1 MKFSLSDFFST
12 MRYRMRRFSKDRSG
26 VSAVEFALILPVFA
40 VLFFGSVEVSFL
52 LTVDRKVTQTAST
65 LGDLVARGTSISSDE
80 MNDIFAASSAIFAPY
95 NGATAQMRVTSIE
108 QKNGN
113 VKVVWSRA
121 KNMSP
126 YSEGQSLTVPNGLLS
141 NGQTVIFAEVNYD
154 YNSTLGFFLPSTQ
167 KMDESFYLRPRRVDA
182 VEVK

>member
-1 MKFSLSDFFST
+1 MNRT
-12 MRYRMRRFSKDRSG
+12 MTDSFAFLKHRARRFSKDRSG
-26 VSAVEFALILPVFA
+26 VSAIEFALILPVFA
-40 VLFFGSVEVSFL
+40 VLFFGSIEVSFL

-65 LGDLVARGTSISSDE
+65 LGDLVARGTTISKTE

-95 NGATAQMRVTSIE
+95 DGSTAKMRVTSIE
-108 QKNGN
+108 QKNGK

-126 YSEGQSLTVPNGLLS
+126 YSDGQSMTIPNGLLS